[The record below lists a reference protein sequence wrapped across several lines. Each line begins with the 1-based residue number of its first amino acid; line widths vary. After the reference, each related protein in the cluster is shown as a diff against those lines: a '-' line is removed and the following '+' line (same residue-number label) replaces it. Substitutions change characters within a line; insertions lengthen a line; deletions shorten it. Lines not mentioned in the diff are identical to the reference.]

1 MVATRH
7 YARIISADSHFMEP
21 YDLWCNS
28 LGQKFGDRTPRLLDA
43 YQGRPG
49 TFFYSG
55 NAGRPVA
62 ALRGRDP
69 ETEAA
74 AAAAEARGMEACGY
88 DPVVRVRFQEEAD
101 IAAEVLNPTRMLGIM
116 RNPDMAVVQACAQV
130 YNDWAAEFVAYNP
143 KRFVGVSVIP
153 MNDVDWA
160 RQELARTLQKG
171 LRNPMI
177 NCQAPAGCPPYR
189 DAIYDGFWAAASA
202 ADAPVTLH
210 LLTGQVLS
218 PLGGAQEQ
226 TPEERHANPAKWI
239 ELFAEIQ
246 TVLAND
252 FIFGGI
258 LERFSHL
265 KVVCGEYE
273 VSWIPGFMA
282 RLDQI
287 DENISRFYL
296 PRLSMRASDYMR
308 TRVYH
313 GFISDTAAASSIP
326 HIGVDQ
332 VLWGSDFPHF
342 RSIGLEAQTALHALI
357 GTLQREDQ
365 EKVVGGNAAQVF
377 NLD

>member
-1 MVATRH
+1 MSSIRTSSLFTKREKPAG
-7 YARIISADSHFMEP
+7 ARLQFIERESSGAVRAEQLARRTEELCAIPSPIGEERALADF
-21 YDLWCNS
+21 
-28 LGQKFGDRTPRLLDA
+28 
-43 YQGRPG
+43 
-49 TFFYSG
+49 
-55 NAGRPVA
+55 V
-62 ALRGRDP
+62 
-69 ETEAA
+69 
-74 AAAAEARGMEACGY
+74 
-88 DPVVRVRFQEEAD
+88 EAD
-101 IAAEVLNPTRMLGIM
+101 WHFHQFDLGAHHCGAVAVQGHGVKIEM
-116 RNPDMAVVQACAQV
+116 R
-130 YNDWAAEFVAYNP
+130 DWAAAFVSCNP

-160 RQELARTLQKG
+160 IKELARTLKQG
-171 LRNPMI
+171 LLNPMI

-189 DAIYDGFWAAASA
+189 DSIYDGFWAAASEA
-202 ADAPVTLH
+202 AAPVTLH

-226 TPEERHANPAKWI
+226 TPEERRANPAKWI

-252 FIFGGI
+252 FIFGEI
-258 LERFSHL
+258 LERFPHL

-287 DENISRFYL
+287 DENISRFHL
-296 PRLSMRASDYMR
+296 PRLQMRASDYMR

-313 GFISDTAAASSIP
+313 GFINDTAAAYSIP
-326 HIGVDQ
+326 QAGVSQ

-342 RSIGLEAQTALHALI
+342 RSIGLEAQSALHELVGALP
-357 GTLQREDQ
+357 REDQ

-377 NLD
+377 HLD